1 MMDEQCVLSPF
12 VAKAITDIPGLKNYT
27 FMVAPP
33 LTIKASTS
41 PVRLSQ
47 PKAGRAVYRFA
58 FLCGV
63 YDPVSRSDHEA
74 VG

>member
-1 MMDEQCVLSPF
+1 MLIVFKSKI
-12 VAKAITDIPGLKNYT
+12 APGLKNCT
-27 FMVAPP
+27 LMVAPP
-33 LTIKASTS
+33 STVKASTS

>member
-1 MMDEQCVLSPF
+1 MNSIILSNIVLIVIKGKIS
-12 VAKAITDIPGLKNYT
+12 PGLKNCT
-27 FMVAPP
+27 LMVAPP
-33 LTIKASTS
+33 STIKASTS

-63 YDPVSRSDHEA
+63 YDPVSRSDREA